1 MVEFGDY
8 QCPYCR
14 NAEPFV
20 ERIVDARSD
29 KLRFCFKQFPV
40 RSHERAVF
48 AGLAALAAAAQDKF
62 WEMHRALFAA
72 SDLSDSGLEAVARSV
87 ALDLERFRAAVADE
101 SLVEEIEADKLEGQE
116 LGVDRTP
123 TFFVNGKRYYGPLT
137 EVELPIGST
146 RSSRS
151 VSGSP
156 SRELLE
162 RLCRIE
168 IRLQLV
174 RQVVLGLPRQRSR
187 GPAAERGDVPE
198 TVSRPS
204 IRPQVA
210 TETLPCRGPLTD
222 SPCLFCRYCRGL
234 SRARAS
240 SFGHG
245 ETDRSGH
252 PWFAPP

>member
-1 MVEFGDY
+1 MDPTARRLAGFLARRVVAGDTDAQIAEGVANRRRSAHPARPAEIDLFEAHCRGPEDAAVTVVEFGDY

-14 NAEPFV
+14 NAEAFV

-137 EVELPIGST
+137 EVELAD
-146 RSSRS
+146 
-151 VSGSP
+151 
-156 SRELLE
+156 
-162 RLCRIE
+162 RIDE
-168 IRLQLV
+168 EFEV
-174 RQVVLGLPRQRSR
+174 R
-187 GPAAERGDVPE
+187 
-198 TVSRPS
+198 
-204 IRPQVA
+204 
-210 TETLPCRGPLTD
+210 
-222 SPCLFCRYCRGL
+222 
-234 SRARAS
+234 
-240 SFGHG
+240 
-245 ETDRSGH
+245 
-252 PWFAPP
+252 